1 MQDVAGPGGDRAAL
15 ESEWLH
21 LTRVVLPGLA
31 GLRGWQIRGDHCFQ
45 RVLLDVAV
53 GGVWYDA
60 VAERPAYRFIAIDLL
75 RAAVALGRGVADGSQ
90 HLPAL
95 NQRSLAWR
103 RARKAGQD
111 GLRRLL

>member
-1 MQDVAGPGGDRAAL
+1 MQDCAGPDRDRATL

-31 GLRGWQIRGDHCFQ
+31 SARGWPIRADHCFQ
-45 RVLLDVAV
+45 RVLLDLAV

-75 RAAVALGRGVADGSQ
+75 RAAVALGRDVADGTQ
-90 HLPAL
+90 DLPAL
-95 NQRSLAWR
+95 NRRSLAWR
-103 RARKAGQD
+103 RARKAV
-111 GLRRLL
+111 

>member
-1 MQDVAGPGGDRAAL
+1 MQDGAGPDRDRAAL

-31 GLRGWQIRGDHCFQ
+31 GLRGWPIRADHCFQ

-53 GGVWYDA
+53 RGVWYDA

-75 RAAVALGRGVADGSQ
+75 RAAVALGRDVADGTQ
-90 HLPAL
+90 DLPAL
-95 NQRSLAWR
+95 NRRSLASR
-103 RARKAGQD
+103 RARKAG
-111 GLRRLL
+111 